1 MYGEEVGKQRIAA
14 STANEDF
21 LLMHFQSLSVAPPQ
35 HNVSFFSKAYFIR
48 VRKINR
54 FAILI
59 YIGISIKIHNLICI
73 KQA

>member
-35 HNVSFFSKAYFIR
+35 HNVSFFFSKAYVIR

-54 FAILI
+54 
-59 YIGISIKIHNLICI
+59 KI
-73 KQA
+73 

>member
-35 HNVSFFSKAYFIR
+35 HNVSFFLKAYVI
-48 VRKINR
+48 RKINR

-59 YIGISIKIHNLICI
+59 DIGISIEIHKNELS
-73 KQA
+73 KP

>member
-35 HNVSFFSKAYFIR
+35 HNVSFF
-48 VRKINR
+48 RKPTV
-54 FAILI
+54 LE
-59 YIGISIKIHNLICI
+59 
-73 KQA
+73 